1 MQTSPVPIRSLEIKR
16 NFLRGSSVL
25 SPPKIS
31 SYVRFFYHSRGQV
44 GQGVGG
50 TNPELFLAGPEHG
63 FEAKGC
69 LDISFVSGFCY
80 VMATAELATLL
91 YRLNILSEVKLVS

>member
-1 MQTSPVPIRSLEIKR
+1 MLPPVPIRSLEIKR

-31 SYVRFFYHSRGQV
+31 SYVRFFYHSQGQV
-44 GQGVGG
+44 GQGVSGI
-50 TNPELFLAGPEHG
+50 NPELFLAGPEHG